1 MCCSTLVGQKNQKRG
16 ASKLIKI
23 TTLKDISKIE
33 NGYVRQYIEK
43 LIKHLLNEYKE
54 YCTDGSITSIG
65 AIYFAETDLDL
76 KDYKTFGLVNP
87 MKESR
92 FESVEEIGKGFSHG
106 IIVVSNDYAIS
117 IFSPNEVFN
126 KHFERMEHNEH
137 D

>member
-1 MCCSTLVGQKNQKRG
+1 MCRSTLVGQKNQKRG

-43 LIKHLLNEYKE
+43 LLKYLLNEYKE

-87 MKESR
+87 M
-92 FESVEEIGKGFSHG
+92 
-106 IIVVSNDYAIS
+106 
-117 IFSPNEVFN
+117 
-126 KHFERMEHNEH
+126 
-137 D
+137 